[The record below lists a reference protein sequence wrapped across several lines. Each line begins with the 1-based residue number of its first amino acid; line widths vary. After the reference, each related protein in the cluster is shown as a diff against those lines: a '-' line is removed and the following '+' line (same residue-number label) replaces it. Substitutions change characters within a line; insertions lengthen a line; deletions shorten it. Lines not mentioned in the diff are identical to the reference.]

1 MNAPRSDNILSTPAR
16 PIRQILR
23 CLNRFLA
30 IKYDI
35 LSNLMEINSY
45 CFCSRWSLGTKWAI
59 ALFRNPN
66 IEKKSC
72 LVQCQERHGS
82 HNLHVLMDLL
92 NCINHQT
99 FKIWMKTK
107 KLPSWIACLSS
118 NFCLNISTIIFF
130 LPWLCNKQLFTRL
143 TETL

>member
-1 MNAPRSDNILSTPAR
+1 MRPGPTTSYQLQQDLSDKYWDVSTDSWLLTTIFCLIWWRLILIVSVPAVR
-16 PIRQILR
+16 WEQNELSRYLETQILR
-23 CLNRFLA
+23 
-30 IKYDI
+30 
-35 LSNLMEINSY
+35 
-45 CFCSRWSLGTKWAI
+45 
-59 ALFRNPN
+59 
-66 IEKKSC
+66 KKC
-72 LVQCQERHGS
+72 CPVQRQEQHGS